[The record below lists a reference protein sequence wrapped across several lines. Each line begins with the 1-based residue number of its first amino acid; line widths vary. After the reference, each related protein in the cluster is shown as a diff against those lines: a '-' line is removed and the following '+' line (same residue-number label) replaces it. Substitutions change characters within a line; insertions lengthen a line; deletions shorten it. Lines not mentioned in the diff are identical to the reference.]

1 MLKEQSCFNKHRSE
15 IVQGTIS
22 FRQLR
27 WPFAQ
32 GTISFRQ
39 LRWLIV
45 QGTISFR
52 QLRWPIVQGTISFRQ
67 LRWPI
72 VQGTISFRQLRWP
85 FAQGTIS
92 FRQLRWLITQ
102 ATTPVSQVRCTFCR
116 MSNASIADV
125 EAMLPSKQR
134 HYPYPPGS
142 FVSRTRPP
150 CKMPF
155 PICALHTYYIIYAK
169 RPFLRRKPFFS
180 SCSPMCS
187 CPIYEVFKCELASF
201 ILTI

>member
-1 MLKEQSCFNKHRSE
+1 MKNTCRHQDQSSFHIEIKIMLKEQSCFNKHRSE
-15 IVQGTIS
+15 IV
-22 FRQLR
+22 R
-27 WPFAQ
+27 
-32 GTISFRQ
+32 
-39 LRWLIV
+39 
-45 QGTISFR
+45 GTISFR
-52 QLRWPIVQGTISFRQ
+52 QLRWPIA
-67 LRWPI
+67 
-72 VQGTISFRQLRWP
+72 QGTISFRQLRWP

-134 HYPYPPGS
+134 HYPYRPGS

-155 PICALHTYYIIYAK
+155 PICALHTY
-169 RPFLRRKPFFS
+169 
-180 SCSPMCS
+180 
-187 CPIYEVFKCELASF
+187 
-201 ILTI
+201 